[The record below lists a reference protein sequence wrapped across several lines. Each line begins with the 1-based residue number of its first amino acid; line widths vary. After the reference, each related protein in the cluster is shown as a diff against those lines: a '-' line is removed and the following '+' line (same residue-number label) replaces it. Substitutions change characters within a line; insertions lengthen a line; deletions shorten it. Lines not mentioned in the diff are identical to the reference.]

1 MRTWDDMTDLFIGSG
16 DYRYRFQRDWA
27 KPPRWW
33 NFGIANLAGPPR
45 TSVKGAAAA
54 NGDIY
59 VLSRSAH
66 PVMVFDAEGRFVTS
80 WGEGEF
86 SNFVHGLTIGNC
98 SSLV

>member
-1 MRTWDDMTDLFIGSG
+1 MTNPIIGRG
-16 DYRYRFQRDWA
+16 AYRYWFQRDGA

-33 NFGIANLAGPPR
+33 NFGDVNLPNPPR

-80 WGEGEF
+80 WAEGEF
-86 SNFVHGLTIGNC
+86 SIFVHGLTIEPAGK
-98 SSLV
+98 VWITDTG